1 MSSGKCV
8 KLVVDFDDETILYM
22 AKAASLLY
30 LKHSCSRSF
39 VDETLSKIELSNN
52 GNDDV
57 ISQSDLNKIQ
67 KAFGEAII
75 NDFITDAL
83 LKAVHQDED

>member
-1 MSSGKCV
+1 MATCKCV
-8 KLVVDFDDETILYM
+8 KLEVDFDDETILYM

-39 VDETLSKIELSNN
+39 VDEILSKIEPSKKGKN
-52 GNDDV
+52 GV
-57 ISQSDLNKIQ
+57 LRQSDLKKIH

-75 NDFITDAL
+75 NDFITDAV
-83 LKAVHQDED
+83 LKAVDKIEE